1 MAAFVE
7 SKNVLLVSSQGDSFE
22 VPIEIA
28 NMSKVVNEMVNNAD
42 QGDEAQEIIVPEV
55 PSAILSKVIEFLTH
69 YKSEPMNEINK
80 VQFDNE

>member
-42 QGDEAQEIIVPEV
+42 QSDEAQEIIVPEV